1 MAPPQSGTRQSLA
14 PALTA
19 FLAFFGAV
27 YQPPESSF
35 KYMYI
40 TGTIYLS
47 GAAPA
52 LIGGVYWK
60 RASSAGAMAALFGGL
75 VSVCGLFREQ
85 ANEALGWNI
94 TNPQLGLFNFLFCAV
109 LLVGVSLAVPDKKP
123 VGE

>member
-1 MAPPQSGTRQSLA
+1 MPDSVWSYMA
-14 PALTA
+14 
-19 FLAFFGAV
+19 
-27 YQPPESSF
+27 
-35 KYMYI
+35 I

-109 LLVGVSLAVPDKKP
+109 LLVVVSLAVPDKKP
-123 VGE
+123 EGE